1 MLFFQE
7 IKELYEANRI
17 KLTTTIDCLKSE
29 RETEQIIKEEV
40 EKHMEELLEELE
52 KIEEEINESKDKHG
66 KASKQVQQKYSKVL
80 EELLMKSEKL
90 AAENFEYAVDNVS
103 ICLENF
109 QLKLSFLQEHLEKK
123 LQEISESKKLLDKEL
138 TQLRVENQWLVN
150 NNKRSSGKQ
159 ETAEDIARE
168 IQDLK
173 LELRNEKDKVK

>member
-1 MLFFQE
+1 
-7 IKELYEANRI
+7 
-17 KLTTTIDCLKSE
+17 
-29 RETEQIIKEEV
+29 
-40 EKHMEELLEELE
+40 MEELLEELE
-52 KIEEEINESKDKHG
+52 TIEEEINESKDKHG

-150 NNKRSSGKQ
+150 NNKKSSGKQ

-173 LELRNEKDKVK
+173 LELRNEKEKVK